1 MQRGCRGCC
10 AHPHLPQGHSTHT
23 APNTPKPS
31 LPAWPLALQG
41 GDIPPHTPQL
51 VIPSPLI
58 ELSAEGQCGGGEG
71 GGRGD
76 SAAAGGERRTLSAAA
91 PPGLRGPCGGSGP
104 PVPGEGHDFGNFS
117 EPGHPQQGDSPSV
130 STATGIKYNLQ
141 RARSPRSHPSIA
153 RPPERPPPRLLPF
166 DLKPTQPSQSP

>member
-1 MQRGCRGCC
+1 MDAEAAVRNHISPGD
-10 AHPHLPQGHSTHT
+10 T
-23 APNTPKPS
+23 APTRHRTPQNLHSQPG
-31 LPAWPLALQG
+31 PLLCRVVTS
-41 GDIPPHTPQL
+41 PPTPQL

-58 ELSAEGQCGGGEG
+58 ELAAEGQCGGGEG

-76 SAAAGGERRTLSAAA
+76 SAAAGGERRTLRAAA
-91 PPGLRGPCGGSGP
+91 PPGLRGPCGGLGP

-117 EPGHPQQGDSPSV
+117 EPRHPQQGDSPSV

-153 RPPERPPPRLLPF
+153 RPPERPPPACSHLI
-166 DLKPTQPSQSP
+166 

>member
-1 MQRGCRGCC
+1 MQRLLC
-10 AHPHLPQGHSTHT
+10 AATSPPATRRPQHR
-23 APNTPKPS
+23 
-31 LPAWPLALQG
+31 
-41 GDIPPHTPQL
+41 TPQNLHSQPGPLLCRVVTSPPRL

-76 SAAAGGERRTLSAAA
+76 SAAAGGERRTLRAAA

-153 RPPERPPPRLLPF
+153 RPPERPPRLLPF